1 MDALEDCDDAELVS
15 VYWEL
20 RASNGSLLTC
30 ARYRHARGEDVRVGA
45 PGDPVLRIQLLSDGE
60 TGEQVA
66 EYWKRQILGQ
76 DGGVDEPQGASPPV
90 EPIVGRLARP

>member
-1 MDALEDCDDAELVS
+1 MDVYENDDGAELVA

-20 RASNGSLLTC
+20 RASNGSLLMC
-30 ARYRHARGEDVRVGA
+30 GRYRHARGEDVRVGA

-66 EYWKRQILGQ
+66 EYWKQQMLAQ
-76 DGGVDEPQGASPPV
+76 DGVDGLSGDHPVIGGRVKGGVGA
-90 EPIVGRLARP
+90 A